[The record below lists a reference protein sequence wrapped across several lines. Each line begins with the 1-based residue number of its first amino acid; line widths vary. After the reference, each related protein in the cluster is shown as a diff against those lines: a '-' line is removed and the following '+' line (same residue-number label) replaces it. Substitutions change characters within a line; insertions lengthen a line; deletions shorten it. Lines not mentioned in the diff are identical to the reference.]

1 MILQREPCTFF
12 KHWSIIS
19 LVLDPKQNVLAL
31 GFKQQ
36 VLKANMDFSAK
47 SVNLVLYSGTLMK
60 I

>member
-19 LVLDPKQNVLAL
+19 FVLDPKQNVLAL
-31 GFKQQ
+31 GFKQH